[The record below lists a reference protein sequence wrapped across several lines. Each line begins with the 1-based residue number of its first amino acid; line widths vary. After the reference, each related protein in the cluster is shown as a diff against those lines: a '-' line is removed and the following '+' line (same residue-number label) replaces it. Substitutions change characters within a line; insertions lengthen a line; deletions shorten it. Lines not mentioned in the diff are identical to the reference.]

1 MGSTIDKSGA
11 SPVSVARSSTVQE
24 DRPVG
29 RVSGQAFEV
38 GLGPVEVPHSTGTP
52 ANLTGRDFP
61 RDAATGAQAALT
73 VGRWN
78 RAGGL
83 LMTANSV
90 RAVLDSGDLSSIH
103 PPIPRALWPLAIA
116 LKEVLS
122 PEGPLGKNSPAGA
135 RGAVGDD
142 PMNPSFWMR
151 QFGWSAIAEAL
162 TALGGPMSG
171 LGSLGGRGPLTPE
184 AIAALKY
191 MGPLA
196 EQLQPGGLF
205 AAVGVVSAVGA
216 GSGLGAAGVV
226 GGHGFASNERGD
238 FVDDDGK
245 VVRHTDVE
253 YEGGTRRIQLT
264 ELYTEANLEGRAST
278 DAAFMVRGTLP
289 EGDAEDT
296 FRFTSKH
303 DQFVT
308 LTVVPETNDAYFL
321 DLLDRDGRVIATSDL
336 NDGINYIQL
345 QTQAGEV
352 LSARVRRGEPAESRL
367 PHPAA
372 MMIDAALAPLEIWA
386 AGVRGWM
393 GIEKPEP
400 GYRLVVTP
408 STAAINTS
416 EARGDHQIQA
426 PA

>member
-1 MGSTIDKSGA
+1 MGSKIDQRGGPA
-11 SPVSVARSSTVQE
+11 LVTGSTAVQE
-24 DRPVG
+24 DVPIAKRDG
-29 RVSGQAFEV
+29 ALQV
-38 GLGPVEVPHSTGTP
+38 GLAPVQLPKATGAP

-61 RDAATGAQAALT
+61 RDGATAARAALT

-78 RAGGL
+78 REGGL
-83 LMTANSV
+83 LVTANSV

-103 PPIPRALWPLAIA
+103 PPIPRALWPVAIA
-116 LKEVLS
+116 LKDALS
-122 PEGPLGKNSPAGA
+122 PDGVLGKNGA
-135 RGAVGDD
+135 LGPRGVVGDD

-151 QFGWSAIAEAL
+151 LIGDWSGFSKAL
-162 TALGGPMSG
+162 TELGGPMSG
-171 LGSLGGRGPLTPE
+171 LGSLGADGPATPE
-184 AIAALKY
+184 AIEALKW

-196 EQLQPGGLF
+196 AQLAPGGLF
-205 AAVGVVSAVGA
+205 TAVGGVGA
-216 GSGLGAAGVV
+216 LGATSGLGAAGLV
-226 GGHGFASNERGD
+226 GGHGFATNDNGD
-238 FVDDDGK
+238 FVDGEGE

-253 YEGGTRRIQLT
+253 YKGGSRRIQLT

-289 EGDAEDT
+289 TGDDEDT
-296 FRFTSKH
+296 FGFTSKH

-321 DLLDRDGRVIATSDL
+321 DLLDRDGNVVATSDL

-345 QTQAGEV
+345 QTKAGEE
-352 LSARVRRGEPAESRL
+352 LSARVRRGEPAADRI

-372 MMIDAALAPLEIWA
+372 MMIDAALAPLEIWS
-386 AGVRGWM
+386 AGMRGWF

-408 STAAINTS
+408 STAQIDTT
-416 EARGDHQIQA
+416 EARGDHQLQR
-426 PA
+426 